1 VKKKIYKRNR
11 LTHIKIG
18 SLIAV
23 GLLFTVSCGSESTR
37 TDELL
42 SEQLAETQE
51 QIEDL
56 QQTIQDLQ
64 QNTENQSAEVE
75 ESQDETVLEEEQIE
89 NSDEQVEDS
98 QDESEVD
105 QIMREE
111 MMLLKS
117 YLWLEN
123 SEEVEELQKL
133 LGVEADGWYG
143 AVTREA
149 HLTALEEKGFPAAGV
164 PDEEPLPCPPQDPMP
179 DSEAIPM
186 ASIVLDMDGDGNTE
200 AGQTYYN
207 WDLEV
212 FYAHVSGSGFGPYW
226 VELDDIG
233 VAPANQWKA
242 SFGTDVNA
250 DNRSEFWV
258 RQIPFGASTVG
269 YRVLIFEDCELKIAY
284 IPDSNE
290 LFIDGGTVGTS
301 WRIACEVEDG
311 APVIVQYEIVV
322 GAVEGEGS
330 LTGMVYQLSS
340 TGFTFVTVRNLETF
354 EDPGGPYGTD
364 CESWIHDS
372 PPWVES

>member
-1 VKKKIYKRNR
+1 MRKKTYTRDL
-11 LTHIKIG
+11 LTFTKV
-18 SLIAV
+18 SALLIAT
-23 GLLFTVSCGSESTR
+23 LLFASSCGSSNSGSASE
-37 TDELL
+37 ELL
-42 SEQLAETQE
+42 SAQLAETQE
-51 QIEDL
+51 QIEQL

-64 QNTENQSAEVE
+64 QDTEVQSSQSEVLQE
-75 ESQDETVLEEEQIE
+75 ESTQNEGEVTEESDDSGIDQTIEEETI
-89 NSDEQVEDS
+89 
-98 QDESEVD
+98 
-105 QIMREE
+105 
-111 MMLLKS
+111 LLGS
-117 YLWLEN
+117 YSWLEN
-123 SEEVEELQKL
+123 SEAVEELQEI
-133 LGVEADGWYG
+133 LGVEPDGWYG
-143 AVTREA
+143 AITREA
-149 HLTALEEKGFPAAGV
+149 HLAVLEERGLSAEAV
-164 PDEEPLPCPPQDPMP
+164 PEEEPLPCPPQDPMP

-200 AGQTYYN
+200 SGQTYYN

-212 FYAHVSGSGFGPYW
+212 FYAHVSGSEFGSYW

-233 VAPANQWKA
+233 AAPVHQWKA
-242 SFGTDVNA
+242 SFATDINE

-290 LFIDGGTVGTS
+290 LFIEGGTVGTS
-301 WRIACEVEDG
+301 WRIACETEDG
-311 APVIVQYEIVV
+311 VPVIVQYEISP
-322 GAVEGEGS
+322 GEVEGEGS

-340 TGFTFVTVRNLETF
+340 TGFTFIKVRNLETF